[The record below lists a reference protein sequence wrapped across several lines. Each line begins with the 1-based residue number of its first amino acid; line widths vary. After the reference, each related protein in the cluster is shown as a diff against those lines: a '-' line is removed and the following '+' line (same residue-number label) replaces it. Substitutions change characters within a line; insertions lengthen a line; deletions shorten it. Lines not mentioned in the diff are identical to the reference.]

1 MIKNG
6 NMTDKEIMALGRKHG
21 IAMLRD
27 LKAQDATTGEYI
39 GVASFA
45 LHGIILAARL
55 KSGVDIRTLR
65 ETFNHCLDIWMDD
78 NEEHNNGN

>member
-1 MIKNG
+1 
-6 NMTDKEIMALGRKHG
+6 MTDKEIMALGRKHG
-21 IAMLRD
+21 LAMLRD
-27 LKAQDATTGEYI
+27 LKANDATTGEYI

-45 LHGIILAARL
+45 LQGIILAARL
-55 KSGVDIRTLR
+55 HSGVDIGTLR

>member
-1 MIKNG
+1 
-6 NMTDKEIMALGRKHG
+6 MTDKEIMDMGRKHG
-21 IAMLRD
+21 LDMLRD
-27 LKAQDATTGEYI
+27 LKAHDATTGEYI

-45 LHGIILAARL
+45 FQGIILAAQLR
-55 KSGVDIRTLR
+55 SGADIKTLR